1 MSQTTVSS
9 GGVLQTTEVLW
20 GKSVNEA
27 TDSPESLERFTIELE
42 VLPRPVAPTSHL
54 GFADFYRT
62 EFDGAVRVAR
72 FLTGSWDAGRDVTQD
87 AFCGLHR
94 NWHRVEQPEA
104 YLRRS
109 LVNGA
114 ASLHRRRGRD
124 RARPV
129 PRAEVS
135 ELDAHHLTDV
145 LAALPERQRAA
156 VVLRFHADLPDAAI
170 AEALGVK
177 VGSVASLVHRA
188 LATLRIALGEPEDIT
203 STISPI
209 HPPLPES
216 SPPPE
221 RGAPS

>member
-1 MSQTTVSS
+1 MSHTTVSNTTVSS
-9 GGVLQTTEVLW
+9 SSVLETTEVLW
-20 GKSVNEA
+20 EESVDDP
-27 TDSPESLERFTIELE
+27 TDSLASGERFTIELE
-42 VLPRPVAPTSHL
+42 VLPRPATPTSHL

-62 EFDGAVRVAR
+62 EFEGAVRVAR
-72 FLTGSWDAGRDVTQD
+72 FLTGSWDTARDVTQD

-94 NWHRVEQPEA
+94 NWHRVDHPEA

-129 PRAEVS
+129 LRAEAS

-177 VGSVASLVHRA
+177 VGSVASLIHRA
-188 LATLRIALGEPEDIT
+188 LAALRTALGEPEDIG
-203 STISPI
+203 STITPI
-209 HPPLPES
+209 HPPLPK
-216 SPPPE
+216 
-221 RGAPS
+221 RGEPS

>member
-1 MSQTTVSS
+1 MSHTTVSS
-9 GGVLQTTEVLW
+9 NGFRQGIHAISDAPPQTTEAMW
-20 GKSVNEA
+20 GESVDEA
-27 TDSPESLERFTIELE
+27 SDSGDSNDRFTIELE
-42 VLPRPVAPTSHL
+42 VLPRPVAPTSHV

-62 EFDGAVRVAR
+62 EFEGAVRVAR
-72 FLTGSWDAGRDVTQD
+72 FLTGSWDTARDVTQD

-94 NWHRVEQPEA
+94 NWHRVDQPEA

-135 ELDAHHLTDV
+135 ELEAHHLTDV

-156 VVLRFHADLPDAAI
+156 VVLRFHSDLPDAAI

-177 VGSVASLVHRA
+177 VGTVASLIHRA
-188 LATLRIALGEPEDIT
+188 LATLRSSLTDT
-203 STISPI
+203 DTDT
-209 HPPLPES
+209 S
-216 SPPPE
+216 SPTSPSPDH
-221 RGAPS
+221 GA